1 MTCSLLYAL
10 FITALACVIA
20 GHRAGVLA
28 WRHRLPQYPRWQWL
42 YDPTYAFRSSYY
54 QDPKPGLRIVAA
66 TLLTVAGLLVVVLV
80 GVVISASRSGARGI
94 CGLAF

>member
-1 MTCSLLYAL
+1 MNCSLFYAL
-10 FITALACVIA
+10 FVTALACVIA
-20 GHRAGVLA
+20 GHGAGVLA
-28 WRHRLPQYPRWQWL
+28 WRHRLPEYSRWQWL

-66 TLLTVAGLLVVVLV
+66 TLLTAAGLLVVVLV
-80 GVVISASRSGARGI
+80 GVMISASRAGAGGI